1 MHRLTAVRNQLGLC
15 SRRSNMTSPV
25 APSSKPLQSRRT
37 RIGLSAGALFSVVGL
52 MAWSTSSTSAAA
64 IAAPTVPGTAVTAA
78 PERSISVHGVGLVE
92 ATPDKV
98 TISLGVENKAT
109 TAARALQDNSAR
121 ANELIAVLKAK
132 GVADKDVQTNNLSVS
147 PQYDN
152 AGRRIMGYVVNNSV
166 TATLR
171 DVKGAG
177 ALIDAAA
184 GVAGDA
190 IRVNSLQFGISDTA
204 PGTTR
209 ARTAAVQDAR
219 KQAEQL
225 ATAAGVKLGRLRLI
239 QSSSSTP
246 PQPFYAE
253 QARAKADSAPIEVG
267 SQQISVD
274 VDMVFDLEV

>member
-1 MHRLTAVRNQLGLC
+1 
-15 SRRSNMTSPV
+15 MTSVP
-25 APSSKPLQSRRT
+25 APSSKLPLLRRT
-37 RIGLSAGALFSVVGL
+37 RIGLCTGALALSVAGL
-52 MAWSTSSTSAAA
+52 MAWSANSTPAAA
-64 IAAPTVPGTAVTAA
+64 TAAPTVPGAPIATT
-78 PERSISVHGVGLVE
+78 PERSISVHGVGLID

-98 TISLGVENKAT
+98 TISLGVETKAT

-121 ANELIAVLKAK
+121 AIELIAVLKGK
-132 GVADKDVQTNNLSVS
+132 GVADKDLQTNNLAVS
-147 PQYDN
+147 PQYDRD
-152 AGRRIMGYVVNNSV
+152 GRRIVGYVVNNSV

-190 IRVNSLQFGISDTA
+190 IRVNSLQFGISDTTR
-204 PGTTR
+204 GTAQ

-225 ATAAGVKLGRLRLI
+225 AIAAGVKLGKLRLI
-239 QSSSSTP
+239 QSSSSAP
-246 PQPFYAE
+246 APQPFYAE
-253 QARAKADSAPIEVG
+253 QARAKADTTPIEVG

-274 VDMVFDLEV
+274 VDMVFDLEA

>member
-1 MHRLTAVRNQLGLC
+1 
-15 SRRSNMTSPV
+15 MTSSLT
-25 APSSKPLQSRRT
+25 PSSKLPLLRRT
-37 RIGLSAGALFSVVGL
+37 RIGLTAGALALSVAGL
-52 MAWSTSSTSAAA
+52 TAWSANSSAAAA
-64 IAAPTVPGTAVTAA
+64 IAAPTVPGASL
-78 PERSISVHGVGLVE
+78 PERSISVHGVGLIE

-98 TISLGVENKAT
+98 TISLGVETKAT

-121 ANELIAVLKAK
+121 AAELIAVLKGK
-132 GVADKDVQTNNLSVS
+132 GVAAKDLQTNNLSVS

-152 AGRRIMGYVVNNSV
+152 AGRRIVGYVVNNSV

-184 GVAGDA
+184 NVAGDA
-190 IRVNSLQFGISDTA
+190 IRVNSLQFGISDTT
-204 PGTTR
+204 PGTTQ

-225 ATAAGVKLGRLRLI
+225 AAAAGVKLGKLRLI

-246 PQPFYAE
+246 TPQPLYAE
-253 QARAKADSAPIEVG
+253 QAVAKADSTPIEVG
-267 SQQISVD
+267 SQQISVA
-274 VDMVFDLEV
+274 VDMVFDLDV

>member
-1 MHRLTAVRNQLGLC
+1 MTSSLTSSSKLLGSRSARLGLC
-15 SRRSNMTSPV
+15 
-25 APSSKPLQSRRT
+25 
-37 RIGLSAGALFSVVGL
+37 AGAIALCVTGL
-52 MAWSTSSTSAAA
+52 MAWSANSTPAAA
-64 IAAPTVPGTAVTAA
+64 IAAPTVPGAPIASI
-78 PERSISVHGVGLVE
+78 PERSISVHGVGLID

-98 TISLGVENKAT
+98 TISLGVETKAT

-121 ANELIAVLKAK
+121 ATELIAVLKGK
-132 GVADKDVQTNNLSVS
+132 GVADRDLQTNNLSVS

-152 AGRRIMGYVVNNSV
+152 AGRRIVGYVVSNSV

-184 GVAGDA
+184 NVAGDA
-190 IRVNSLQFGISDTA
+190 IRVNSLQFGINDTA
-204 PGTTR
+204 PGTAK

-225 ATAAGVKLGRLRLI
+225 ATAAGVKLGKLRLI

-246 PQPFYAE
+246 TPQPLYTA
-253 QARAKADSAPIEVG
+253 QATAKADSTPIEVG
-267 SQQISVD
+267 SQQISVE
-274 VDMVFDLEV
+274 VDMVFDLDV

>member
-1 MHRLTAVRNQLGLC
+1 M
-15 SRRSNMTSPV
+15 
-25 APSSKPLQSRRT
+25 
-37 RIGLSAGALFSVVGL
+37 
-52 MAWSTSSTSAAA
+52 
-64 IAAPTVPGTAVTAA
+64 
-78 PERSISVHGVGLVE
+78 
-92 ATPDKV
+92 
-98 TISLGVENKAT
+98 
-109 TAARALQDNSAR
+109 
-121 ANELIAVLKAK
+121 
-132 GVADKDVQTNNLSVS
+132 ADKDVQTNNLSVS

-204 PGTTR
+204 PGTTQ

-225 ATAAGVKLGRLRLI
+225 ATAAGVKLGKLRLI

-253 QARAKADSAPIEVG
+253 QAVAKADSTPIEVG
-267 SQQISVD
+267 SQQISVA
-274 VDMVFDLEV
+274 VDMVFDLDV